1 MSLKS
6 AFYREWRNIF
16 PERKKYSENE
26 YMFTSARIAA
36 MSAGL
41 IGRDRLLSLT
51 DEANAEAV
59 TERLKEFGYGTSRD
73 REISEDPGEET
84 GASVDAEKLLTDKL
98 AATYGEIVG
107 FCPDKEL
114 LDLIRLRYDCHN
126 VKTAL
131 KCVYLGADPAPY
143 MIDCGSIPA
152 ATVAETAKK
161 KEKNCWDF
169 LPAKSSAA
177 AGKAS
182 EELDASGSARTV
194 DALLDAACFA
204 DMLDY
209 AAEVGFAPAERML
222 RIRIDTTNVI
232 SVLRIMRIRNPDTA
246 ASLREDSVY
255 DGGYIPA
262 EKLKNAKTPAEVA
275 KLAESAG
282 YELLAETLKNPTFD
296 GAALERASAEAD
308 REFLRK
314 LASETEFR
322 LLGAYQLMDYVVSL
336 EYEVKN
342 LRIILSGKQSG
353 LDPQT
358 IRERLRLS
366 DV

>member
-6 AFYREWRNIF
+6 AFFREWRKII

-26 YMFTSARIAA
+26 YMFTSAKIAA

-51 DEANAEAV
+51 DETDAEAV
-59 TERLKEFGYGTSRD
+59 TERLKEFGYGVSGD
-73 REISEDPGEET
+73 REISEDTGVET

-98 AATYGEIVG
+98 SAVYGEITE

-126 VKTAL
+126 VKTAV
-131 KCVYLGADPAPY
+131 KCGYLGVDPAPY
-143 MIDCGSIPA
+143 MIDCGSVPA
-152 ATVAETAKK
+152 ATVAEAAKK
-161 KEKNCWDF
+161 KEKGCWDF
-169 LPAKSSAA
+169 LPENTFAA
-177 AGKAS
+177 AEKAS
-182 EELDASGSARTV
+182 EELDVSGSARTV

-209 AAEVGFAPAERML
+209 AARVGFAPAERML
-222 RIRIDTTNVI
+222 KVRVDTTNI
-232 SVLRIMRIRNPDTA
+232 MSVLRIMRIKNPDTA

-262 EKLKNAKTPAEVA
+262 KLLKKAGSPAD
-275 KLAESAG
+275 LAELAGDAG
-282 YELLAETLKNPTFD
+282 YELLAETLKNAAPD
-296 GAALERASAEAD
+296 GASLERASADAD

-322 LLGAYQLMDYVVSL
+322 MLGAYQLMDYVVSL
-336 EYEVKN
+336 EYEIKN

-353 LDPQT
+353 MDPQT

>member
-6 AFYREWRNIF
+6 AFFREWRKII

-26 YMFTSARIAA
+26 YMFTSAKIAA

-41 IGRDRLLSLT
+41 MGRDRLLSLT
-51 DEANAEAV
+51 DETDAEAV
-59 TERLKEFGYGTSRD
+59 TERLKEFGYGTSGD
-73 REISEDPGEET
+73 KEISEDTGGEI

-98 AATYGEIVG
+98 SAVYGEITE

-126 VKTAL
+126 VKTAV
-131 KCVYLGADPAPY
+131 KCGYLGVDPAPY
-143 MIDCGSIPA
+143 MIDCGSISA
-152 ATVAETAKK
+152 EKVAETAKDRGK
-161 KEKNCWDF
+161 DGWDF
-169 LPAKSSAA
+169 LPPKSAA
-177 AGKAS
+177 AAKKAS

-209 AAEVGFAPAERML
+209 AARVGFVPAERML
-222 RIRIDTTNVI
+222 KVRVDTTNI
-232 SVLRIMRIRNPDTA
+232 MSVMRIMRIKNPDLA
-246 ASLREDSVY
+246 AALTEDSIY
-255 DGGYIPA
+255 EGGNIPVELLKTA
-262 EKLKNAKTPAEVA
+262 ESPAD
-275 KLAESAG
+275 LAELAAGAG
-282 YELLAETLKNPTFD
+282 YTLLEKTLKNSGTD
-296 GAALERASAEAD
+296 TQTLEITAAEAD
-308 REFLRK
+308 KEFLRK
-314 LASETEFR
+314 LREETEFH

-336 EYEVKN
+336 EYEIKN
-342 LRIILSGKQSG
+342 LRIILSGKQFG
-353 LDPQT
+353 MDPQT